1 MEKKYIIKVECDN
14 CRSVISKIIDINSPF
29 SICCE
34 CGNIIHIHSIKKYI
48 IKVECDNCRSVISK
62 IIDINSPFSICCE
75 CGNIIHI
82 HSIKE
87 CGLNGKD

>member
-1 MEKKYIIKVECDN
+1 ME
-14 CRSVISKIIDINSPF
+14 
-29 SICCE
+29 
-34 CGNIIHIHSIKKYI
+34 KKYI